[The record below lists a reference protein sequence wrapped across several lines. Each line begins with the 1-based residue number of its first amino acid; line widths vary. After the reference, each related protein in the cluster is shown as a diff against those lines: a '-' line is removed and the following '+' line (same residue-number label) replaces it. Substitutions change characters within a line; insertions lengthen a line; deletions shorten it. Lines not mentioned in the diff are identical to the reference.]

1 MHFVFLT
8 MEATNNSALKA
19 AAGELNRKFHTGL
32 EVSIF
37 SLGLHNSK
45 KLWETLE
52 TALPNADMVFGSML
66 FLSLIHI

>member
-8 MEATNNSALKA
+8 MEATNNSTLRA
-19 AAGELNRKFHTGL
+19 AAGELNRTFQVGL
-32 EVSIF
+32 EVSVF

-52 TALPNADMVFGSML
+52 QILGNR
-66 FLSLIHI
+66 